1 MQCTDLTSM
10 GRQESLSSFRSLF
23 PQEPAS
29 GKLGTMTGSNKRIRI
44 SLTFTFEHESP
55 ATAALEHA
63 LRLESSPLEFGL
75 DGPFFGSY
83 VSCVSDYTMNDIA
96 QRKSVI
102 PSVHDVTQGMARITA
117 SS

>member
-1 MQCTDLTSM
+1 MQCTDLSSM
-10 GRQESLSSFRSLF
+10 GRQESLASFRSLF
-23 PQEPAS
+23 PQESAS
-29 GKLGTMTGSNKRIRI
+29 GKFGTMTSSNKRIRI

-75 DGPFFGSY
+75 DAPSFGSFL
-83 VSCVSDYTMNDIA
+83 SCGSDYTMNDLV